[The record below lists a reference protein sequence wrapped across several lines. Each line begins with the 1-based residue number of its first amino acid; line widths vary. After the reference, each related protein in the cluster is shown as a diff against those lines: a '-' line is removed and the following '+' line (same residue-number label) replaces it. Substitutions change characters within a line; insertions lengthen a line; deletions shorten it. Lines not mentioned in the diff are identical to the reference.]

1 MENVTKAL
9 LIAAGIL
16 FAVLILSLLA
26 MFGGQL
32 SGYYAEQHNSK
43 IIEQDAKFNAQ
54 FENYNGQT
62 IRGNEIISIMNKV
75 VNYNTSIADMEKY
88 DKVILSIDLKGYQN
102 RANDNFKYSDSDTSI
117 FQGKMSA
124 NILKNTATSDVNIR
138 DVANISAD
146 LINELAS
153 AGISNISDA
162 QLQAL
167 SADIQNIAID
177 SQLSSNRI
185 STQEK
190 ESLKTTRTEKLQ
202 NILGKKKAN
211 DLSVSQMNTLVNV
224 TKKYYQYTQFK
235 RAMFKCTGVQHNTS
249 QNGRVIGMTFVIVE
263 ENGKAKFD

>member
-62 IRGNEIISIMNKV
+62 IRGNELISIMNKV

-177 SQLSSNRI
+177 SNAAQ
-185 STQEK
+185 
-190 ESLKTTRTEKLQ
+190 SLQITRNQKLQ
-202 NILGKKKAN
+202 NILGKNKAN
-211 DLSVSQMNTLVNV
+211 SLNVSQMNTLVNV
-224 TKKYYQYTQFK
+224 TKSYYQYTQFK

>member
-102 RANDNFKYSDSDTSI
+102 RANGNFKYSDSDTSI

-177 SQLSSNRI
+177 SNAAQ
-185 STQEK
+185 
-190 ESLKTTRTEKLQ
+190 SLQITRNQKLQ
-202 NILGKKKAN
+202 NILGKNKAN
-211 DLSVSQMNTLVNV
+211 SLNVSQMNTLVNI
-224 TKKYYQYTQFK
+224 TKRYYQYTQFK

>member
-102 RANDNFKYSDSDTSI
+102 RANGNFKYSDSDTSI

-177 SQLSSNRI
+177 SNAAQ
-185 STQEK
+185 
-190 ESLKTTRTEKLQ
+190 SLQITRNQKLQ
-202 NILGKKKAN
+202 NILGKNKAN
-211 DLSVSQMNTLVNV
+211 SLNVSQMNTLVNV

-263 ENGKAKFD
+263 ENGKENIYGKCS

>member
-1 MENVTKAL
+1 
-9 LIAAGIL
+9 
-16 FAVLILSLLA
+16 

-177 SQLSSNRI
+177 SNAAQ
-185 STQEK
+185 
-190 ESLKTTRTEKLQ
+190 SLQITRNQKLQ
-202 NILGKKKAN
+202 NILGKNKAN
-211 DLSVSQMNTLVNV
+211 SLNVSQMNTLVNV

>member
-177 SQLSSNRI
+177 SNAAQ
-185 STQEK
+185 
-190 ESLKTTRTEKLQ
+190 SLQITRNQKLQ
-202 NILGKKKAN
+202 NILGKNKAN
-211 DLSVSQMNTLVNV
+211 SLNVSQMNTLVNV

-235 RAMFKCTGVQHNTS
+235 RAMFKCTDVKYNQ
-249 QNGRVIGMTFVIVE
+249 QNGRVNEMDFEIE
-263 ENGKAKFD
+263 E

>member
-62 IRGNEIISIMNKV
+62 IRGNELISIMNKV

-117 FQGKMSA
+117 FQGKVSA

-146 LINELAS
+146 LINELAN

-177 SQLSSNRI
+177 SNAAQ
-185 STQEK
+185 
-190 ESLKTTRTEKLQ
+190 SLQITRNQKLQ
-202 NILGKKKAN
+202 NILGKNKAN
-211 DLSVSQMNTLVNV
+211 SLNVSQMNTLVNV

>member
-162 QLQAL
+162 QLQA
-167 SADIQNIAID
+167 S
-177 SQLSSNRI
+177 
-185 STQEK
+185 
-190 ESLKTTRTEKLQ
+190 
-202 NILGKKKAN
+202 
-211 DLSVSQMNTLVNV
+211 
-224 TKKYYQYTQFK
+224 KY
-235 RAMFKCTGVQHNTS
+235 CN
-249 QNGRVIGMTFVIVE
+249 
-263 ENGKAKFD
+263 

>member
-177 SQLSSNRI
+177 SNAAQ
-185 STQEK
+185 
-190 ESLKTTRTEKLQ
+190 SLQITRNQKLQ
-202 NILGKKKAN
+202 NILGKNKAN
-211 DLSVSQMNTLVNV
+211 SLNVSQMNTLVNV
-224 TKKYYQYTQFK
+224 TKSYYQYTQFK
-235 RAMFKCTGVQHNTS
+235 RAMFKCTGVQHNIS

>member
-177 SQLSSNRI
+177 SNAAQ
-185 STQEK
+185 
-190 ESLKTTRTEKLQ
+190 SLQITRNQKLQ

-211 DLSVSQMNTLVNV
+211 DLSVSQMNTLVNI
-224 TKKYYQYTQFK
+224 TKRYYQYTQFK

>member
-1 MENVTKAL
+1 MENASKAL
-9 LIAAGIL
+9 IMAAGIL

-177 SQLSSNRI
+177 SNAAQ
-185 STQEK
+185 
-190 ESLKTTRTEKLQ
+190 SLQITRNQKLQ
-202 NILGKKKAN
+202 NILGKNKAN
-211 DLSVSQMNTLVNV
+211 SLNVSQMNTLVNV

>member
-117 FQGKMSA
+117 FQGKVSA

-177 SQLSSNRI
+177 SNAAQ
-185 STQEK
+185 
-190 ESLKTTRTEKLQ
+190 SLQITRNQKLQ
-202 NILGKKKAN
+202 NILGKNKAN
-211 DLSVSQMNTLVNV
+211 SLNVSQMNTLIAV

>member
-54 FENYNGQT
+54 FENYNRQT

-102 RANDNFKYSDSDTSI
+102 RANGNFKYSDSDTSI

-177 SQLSSNRI
+177 SNAAQ
-185 STQEK
+185 
-190 ESLKTTRTEKLQ
+190 SLQITRNQKLQ
-202 NILGKKKAN
+202 NILGKNKAN
-211 DLSVSQMNTLVNV
+211 SLNVSQMNTLVNV

>member
-88 DKVILSIDLKGYQN
+88 DKVILYIDLKGYQN

-177 SQLSSNRI
+177 SNAAQ
-185 STQEK
+185 
-190 ESLKTTRTEKLQ
+190 SLQITRNQKLQ
-202 NILGKKKAN
+202 NILGKNKAN
-211 DLSVSQMNTLVNV
+211 SLNVSQMNTLVNV

>member
-177 SQLSSNRI
+177 SNAVQ
-185 STQEK
+185 
-190 ESLKTTRTEKLQ
+190 SLQITRNQKLQ
-202 NILGKKKAN
+202 NILGKNKAN
-211 DLSVSQMNTLVNV
+211 SLNVSQMNTLVNV

>member
-177 SQLSSNRI
+177 SNAAQ
-185 STQEK
+185 
-190 ESLKTTRTEKLQ
+190 SLQITRNQKLQ
-202 NILGKKKAN
+202 NILGKNKAN
-211 DLSVSQMNTLVNV
+211 RVNV

>member
-177 SQLSSNRI
+177 SNAAQ
-185 STQEK
+185 
-190 ESLKTTRTEKLQ
+190 SLQITRNQKLQ
-202 NILGKKKAN
+202 NILGKNKAN
-211 DLSVSQMNTLVNV
+211 SLNVSQMNTLVNV
-224 TKKYYQYTQFK
+224 TKSYYQYTQFK

-249 QNGRVIGMTFVIVE
+249 QNGRVIGMTFVIAE

>member
-138 DVANISAD
+138 DVANISVD

-177 SQLSSNRI
+177 SNAAQ
-185 STQEK
+185 
-190 ESLKTTRTEKLQ
+190 SLQITRNQKLQ
-202 NILGKKKAN
+202 NILGKNKAN
-211 DLSVSQMNTLVNV
+211 SLNVSQMNTLVNV

>member
-62 IRGNEIISIMNKV
+62 IRGNEI
-75 VNYNTSIADMEKY
+75 NYNTSIADMEKY

-190 ESLKTTRTEKLQ
+190 ESLRTTRTEKLQ

-211 DLSVSQMNTLVNV
+211 DLSVSQMNTLVNI
-224 TKKYYQYTQFK
+224 TKRYYQYTQFK

>member
-1 MENVTKAL
+1 MENGTKAL

-146 LINELAS
+146 LINELAN

-177 SQLSSNRI
+177 SNAAQ
-185 STQEK
+185 
-190 ESLKTTRTEKLQ
+190 SLQITRNQKLQ
-202 NILGKKKAN
+202 NILGKNKAN
-211 DLSVSQMNTLVNV
+211 SLNVSQMNTLVNV
-224 TKKYYQYTQFK
+224 TKSYYQYTQFK

>member
-62 IRGNEIISIMNKV
+62 IRGNELISIMNKV

-102 RANDNFKYSDSDTSI
+102 KANDSFKYSDSDTSI

-146 LINELAS
+146 LINELS
-153 AGISNISDA
+153 SVGISNISDA

-177 SQLSSNRI
+177 SNAAQ
-185 STQEK
+185 
-190 ESLKTTRTEKLQ
+190 SLQITRNQKLQ
-202 NILGKKKAN
+202 NILGKNKAN
-211 DLSVSQMNTLVNV
+211 SLNVSQMNTLIAV

-249 QNGRVIGMTFVIVE
+249 QNGRVNGMTFVIVE

>member
-177 SQLSSNRI
+177 SNAAQ
-185 STQEK
+185 
-190 ESLKTTRTEKLQ
+190 SLQITRNQKLQ
-202 NILGKKKAN
+202 NILGKNKAN
-211 DLSVSQMNTLVNV
+211 SLNVSQMNTLVNV

-235 RAMFKCTGVQHNTS
+235 RAMLNVQEYNITLPK
-249 QNGRVIGMTFVIVE
+249 ME
-263 ENGKAKFD
+263 ELSE

>member
-102 RANDNFKYSDSDTSI
+102 RANGNFKYSDSDTSI

-177 SQLSSNRI
+177 SNAAQ
-185 STQEK
+185 
-190 ESLKTTRTEKLQ
+190 SLQITRNQKLQ
-202 NILGKKKAN
+202 NKAN
-211 DLSVSQMNTLVNV
+211 SLNVSQMNTLVNV

>member
-138 DVANISAD
+138 YLMLNYKHCLQIFKILQLTHNYR
-146 LINELAS
+146 LIEYLHK
-153 AGISNISDA
+153 
-162 QLQAL
+162 
-167 SADIQNIAID
+167 
-177 SQLSSNRI
+177 R
-185 STQEK
+185 
-190 ESLKTTRTEKLQ
+190 
-202 NILGKKKAN
+202 KK
-211 DLSVSQMNTLVNV
+211 V
-224 TKKYYQYTQFK
+224 
-235 RAMFKCTGVQHNTS
+235 
-249 QNGRVIGMTFVIVE
+249 
-263 ENGKAKFD
+263 

>member
-1 MENVTKAL
+1 MENVSKAL
-9 LIAAGIL
+9 IIAGGIL
-16 FAVLILSLLA
+16 LSVMILSLLV
-26 MFGGQL
+26 MFWGQV
-32 SGYYAEQHNSK
+32 SGYFEKQHNSK
-43 IIEQDAKFNAQ
+43 MIEQDTEFNAK

-177 SQLSSNRI
+177 SNAAQ
-185 STQEK
+185 
-190 ESLKTTRTEKLQ
+190 SLQITRNQKLQ
-202 NILGKKKAN
+202 NILGKNKAN
-211 DLSVSQMNTLVNV
+211 SLNVSQMNTLVNV

>member
-177 SQLSSNRI
+177 SNAAQ
-185 STQEK
+185 
-190 ESLKTTRTEKLQ
+190 SLQITRNQKLQ
-202 NILGKKKAN
+202 NILGKNKAN
-211 DLSVSQMNTLVNV
+211 SLNVSQMNTLVNV
-224 TKKYYQYTQFK
+224 TKKYNQYTQFK

>member
-43 IIEQDAKFNAQ
+43 IIEQDA
-54 FENYNGQT
+54 
-62 IRGNEIISIMNKV
+62 IISIMNKV

-177 SQLSSNRI
+177 SNAAQ
-185 STQEK
+185 
-190 ESLKTTRTEKLQ
+190 SLQITRNQ
-202 NILGKKKAN
+202 
-211 DLSVSQMNTLVNV
+211 
-224 TKKYYQYTQFK
+224 
-235 RAMFKCTGVQHNTS
+235 
-249 QNGRVIGMTFVIVE
+249 IV
-263 ENGKAKFD
+263 

>member
-102 RANDNFKYSDSDTSI
+102 RANGNFKYSDSDTSI

-177 SQLSSNRI
+177 SNAAQ
-185 STQEK
+185 
-190 ESLKTTRTEKLQ
+190 SLQITRNQKLQ
-202 NILGKKKAN
+202 NILGKNKAN
-211 DLSVSQMNTLVNV
+211 SLNVSQMNTLVNV

-249 QNGRVIGMTFVIVE
+249 QNGRVIGMTFVIV
-263 ENGKAKFD
+263 

>member
-1 MENVTKAL
+1 
-9 LIAAGIL
+9 
-16 FAVLILSLLA
+16 
-26 MFGGQL
+26 
-32 SGYYAEQHNSK
+32 
-43 IIEQDAKFNAQ
+43 
-54 FENYNGQT
+54 
-62 IRGNEIISIMNKV
+62 MNKV

-190 ESLKTTRTEKLQ
+190 ESLRTTRTEKLQ

-211 DLSVSQMNTLVNV
+211 DLSVSQMNTLVNI
-224 TKKYYQYTQFK
+224 TKDIINIHNLKEQ
-235 RAMFKCTGVQHNTS
+235 CLNVQEYNITLPK
-249 QNGRVIGMTFVIVE
+249 ME
-263 ENGKAKFD
+263 ELLE

>member
-1 MENVTKAL
+1 MQNL
-9 LIAAGIL
+9 MNNL
-16 FAVLILSLLA
+16 
-26 MFGGQL
+26 
-32 SGYYAEQHNSK
+32 
-43 IIEQDAKFNAQ
+43 
-54 FENYNGQT
+54 NGQT

-177 SQLSSNRI
+177 SNAAQ
-185 STQEK
+185 
-190 ESLKTTRTEKLQ
+190 SLQITRNQKLQ
-202 NILGKKKAN
+202 NILGKNKAN
-211 DLSVSQMNTLVNV
+211 SLNVSQMNTLVNV

>member
-177 SQLSSNRI
+177 SNAAQ
-185 STQEK
+185 
-190 ESLKTTRTEKLQ
+190 SLQITRNQKLQ
-202 NILGKKKAN
+202 NILGKNKAN
-211 DLSVSQMNTLVNV
+211 SLNVSQMNTLVNV

-235 RAMFKCTGVQHNTS
+235 RAMFKCTGVQHNTF

>member
-146 LINELAS
+146 LINELAN

-177 SQLSSNRI
+177 SNAAQ
-185 STQEK
+185 
-190 ESLKTTRTEKLQ
+190 SLQITRNQKLQ
-202 NILGKKKAN
+202 NILGKNKAN
-211 DLSVSQMNTLVNV
+211 SLNVSQMNTLVNV

>member
-177 SQLSSNRI
+177 SNAAQ
-185 STQEK
+185 
-190 ESLKTTRTEKLQ
+190 SLQITRNQKLQ
-202 NILGKKKAN
+202 NILGKNKAN
-211 DLSVSQMNTLVNV
+211 SLNVSQMNTLVNV
-224 TKKYYQYTQFK
+224 TKKYYQYTQFT

>member
-62 IRGNEIISIMNKV
+62 IRGNELISIMNKV

-146 LINELAS
+146 LINELAN

-177 SQLSSNRI
+177 SNAAQ
-185 STQEK
+185 
-190 ESLKTTRTEKLQ
+190 SLQITRNQKLQ
-202 NILGKKKAN
+202 NILGKNKAN
-211 DLSVSQMNTLVNV
+211 SLNVSQMNTLVNV

-249 QNGRVIGMTFVIVE
+249 QNGRVIGMTFLILE

>member
-54 FENYNGQT
+54 FESYNGQT

-102 RANDNFKYSDSDTSI
+102 RANGNFKYSDSDTSI

-177 SQLSSNRI
+177 SNAAQ
-185 STQEK
+185 
-190 ESLKTTRTEKLQ
+190 SLQITRNQKLQ
-202 NILGKKKAN
+202 NILGKNKAN
-211 DLSVSQMNTLVNV
+211 SLNVSQMNTLVNV

>member
-16 FAVLILSLLA
+16 FAVLLLSLLA

-177 SQLSSNRI
+177 SNAAQ
-185 STQEK
+185 
-190 ESLKTTRTEKLQ
+190 SLQITRNQKLQ
-202 NILGKKKAN
+202 NILGKNKAN
-211 DLSVSQMNTLVNV
+211 SLNVSQMNTLVNV

>member
-9 LIAAGIL
+9 LIVAGIL

-102 RANDNFKYSDSDTSI
+102 RANGNFKYSDSDTSI

-177 SQLSSNRI
+177 SNAAQ
-185 STQEK
+185 
-190 ESLKTTRTEKLQ
+190 SLQITRNQKLQ
-202 NILGKKKAN
+202 NILGKNKAN
-211 DLSVSQMNTLVNV
+211 SLNVSQMNTLVNV